1 MFATESDLVEAGIAV
16 DLAAV
21 DLVAST
27 AFPVGVVVGTVAFGT
42 EVVGVVTAG
51 LLELP
56 AVEPSSLVVGLD
68 HWCCC
73 FAFALA

>member
-16 DLAAV
+16 DLVAAV
-21 DLVAST
+21 VAST
-27 AFPVGVVVGTVAFGT
+27 AFPAEVVVGTVAFGT
-42 EVVGVVTAG
+42 EVVAVVTAELEE
-51 LLELP
+51 LL